1 MPITALDFRDYPIE
15 FSSNLSG
22 DITFGFPCS
31 TKQCFYQYSMVLHRS
46 LVSTRCHPA
55 TPTRLLT
62 RQVDIAWWDTHFL
75 VTSEGLTCEL
85 VPVPILRISDCHATF
100 PCCND
105 WTTEKWGKRLDDLAW
120 LLLLLRAVFAFQS
133 CSYPTT
139 TVKNSSL
146 RKKEA
151 EGTRETDIAAVAN
164 RKLRCS
170 TWYLGH
176 IGGGCGGDDDDD
188 DDDDDDSDDAM
199 LINTCIVRPS
209 K

>member
-1 MPITALDFRDYPIE
+1 M
-15 FSSNLSG
+15 
-22 DITFGFPCS
+22 
-31 TKQCFYQYSMVLHRS
+31 
-46 LVSTRCHPA
+46 
-55 TPTRLLT
+55 
-62 RQVDIAWWDTHFL
+62 
-75 VTSEGLTCEL
+75 
-85 VPVPILRISDCHATF
+85 
-100 PCCND
+100 
-105 WTTEKWGKRLDDLAW
+105 
-120 LLLLLRAVFAFQS
+120 FAFQS

-170 TWYLGH
+170 TGYLGH